1 MLTIPREKRLKKMV
15 KVSAPGRVI
24 VGADLSQAELRV
36 MALESHDEW
45 LISAF
50 QPGAG
55 DFFDLLLAQAY
66 PERDWF
72 ELHARQADHD
82 DPGNFYTDK
91 RAAMKG
97 VVYGKSFGRGDKA
110 IAAALKITLRE
121 AQRLSEAF
129 IRPGSAF
136 AMWREE
142 IEFRALNGL
151 DIVSPFGRHFQSELV
166 TRANRQSVINSAL
179 SFTSQTTANDICLSA
194 ALALD
199 PQLAQYDAWLLGT
212 IHDAIYPE
220 APEEHAEAVGEL
232 TAKCLREAG
241 RAVYGDLV
249 PFDSDWGS
257 GKNLAEI

>member
-15 KVSAPGRVI
+15 KVSAPGRLI

-36 MALESHDEW
+36 MALESRDEW

-55 DFFDLLLAQAY
+55 DFFDLLLTQAY
-66 PERDWF
+66 PDRDWF
-72 ELHARQADHD
+72 DLHARQADHD

-97 VVYGKSFGRGDKA
+97 VVYGVSFGRGTKA
-110 IAAALKITLRE
+110 IAAALKIPMRE
-121 AQRLSEAF
+121 SQRLVDAF
-129 IRPGSAF
+129 VRPGSAF
-136 AMWREE
+136 AMWRED
-142 IEFRALNGL
+142 IAYRALNGL
-151 DIVSPFGRHFQSELV
+151 EIVSPFGRHFQSELV
-166 TRANRQSVINSAL
+166 TRANKQNVINSAL
-179 SFTSQTTANDICLSA
+179 SFTSQSTANDICLSA

-212 IHDAIYPE
+212 IHDAIYTETPE
-220 APEEHAEAVGEL
+220 RHVKAVGEL
-232 TAKCLREAG
+232 TAQCLREAG
-241 RAVYGDLV
+241 RAVYGDII

-257 GKNLAEI
+257 GLTLADI